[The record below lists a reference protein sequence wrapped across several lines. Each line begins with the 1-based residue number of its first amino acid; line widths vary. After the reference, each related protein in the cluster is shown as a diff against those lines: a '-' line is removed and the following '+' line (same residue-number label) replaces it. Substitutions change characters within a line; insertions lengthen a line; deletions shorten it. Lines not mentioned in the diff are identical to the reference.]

1 MSKAKESGEH
11 GDGPQLVI
19 ESQSLITLMSDAS
32 SIMELFREMSAPTSH
47 KEPLT
52 RCLAWGSSWLKI
64 RKVGLPQGVCTY
76 ALWKNKTFRWQSRE
90 LSTALVDNIY
100 KYRRCNHTAF
110 VHILSVWKLI
120 SERSSGLGGSCD
132 SEFRRNMVSVLF
144 FLEFWRS
151 FRIG

>member
-110 VHILSVWKLI
+110 VHIF
-120 SERSSGLGGSCD
+120 ERIKVNKWAL
-132 SEFRRNMVSVLF
+132 FRTRGQLWFGVQ
-144 FLEFWRS
+144 RKHG
-151 FRIG
+151 FRPIFPWILTQL